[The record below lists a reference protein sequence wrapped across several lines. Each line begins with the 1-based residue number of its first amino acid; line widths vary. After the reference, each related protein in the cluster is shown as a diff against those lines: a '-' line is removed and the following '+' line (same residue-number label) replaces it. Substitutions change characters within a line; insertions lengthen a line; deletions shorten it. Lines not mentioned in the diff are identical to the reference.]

1 MLLISTYPM
10 WYNVRLNPSLH
21 PTYPIGTKGFDPLIF
36 KNYTCYVPRYVYP
49 VLEQPIVP
57 PTHTPHSIGNQFPT
71 MVQPIIN
78 MDR

>member
-10 WYNVRLNPSLH
+10 WYNVHLDPSLH
-21 PTYPIGTKGFDPLIF
+21 PAYPIGTKGFDPLIF
-36 KNYTCYVPRYVYP
+36 KNYTSYVPRYVYP

-71 MVQPIIN
+71 MVQLMIN